1 MKRRLVEGDEN
12 TRVKLSMIKIEVE
25 RENRNG

>member
-25 RENRNG
+25 RENRNV

>member
-12 TRVKLSMIKIEVE
+12 TRVKLSIIKIEVE
-25 RENRNG
+25 RENRNV